1 MAGSYTLGA
10 HFDGFLQ
17 AQLAGGR
24 YKDASEV
31 LRDALRLMED
41 QERRLAALDAAI
53 GQGLADLEA
62 GQVSDLDQVCD
73 ALIAEVTALPHSA
86 A

>member
-10 HFDGFLQ
+10 HFDGFVQ

>member
-1 MAGSYTLGA
+1 M
-10 HFDGFLQ
+10 Q